1 MEVTIGKHKY
11 SCEQITVRDE
21 MKAISLY
28 RSWVIKQGTDAS
40 VTDELQNYCRN
51 IAIQSFMIKK
61 IDGKTADSPEAVFK
75 HIMDL
80 PAKDRVSLFVVNGK
94 LNEGTDFLSL
104 MEQLRSTGDEGDKS
118 SSASDLQDSP

>member
-1 MEVTIGKHKY
+1 
-11 SCEQITVRDE
+11 

-28 RSWVIKQGTDAS
+28 RSWVIKQGTDVS

-61 IDGKTADSPEAVFK
+61 IDGKDVGSPEEVFR

-80 PAKDRVSLFVVNGK
+80 PAKDRLSLWVINGK

-104 MEQLRSTGDEGDKS
+104 MVRQPGGDAKDKS
-118 SSASDLQDSP
+118 SSASDSQDSP